1 VPFSWALADLFP
13 LLTTVHSSL
22 LQKRGISSEEEEG
35 EVDSEVELPS
45 SQRWPQGLNMR
56 QSLSTFS
63 SENPSDGEEGTASE
77 PSPSGTPEVGST
89 NTDERPD
96 ERSDDMCSQGSEI
109 PLDPPASEVVPGPE
123 PSSQPIPHQDLPR
136 GEQGPPSNEDSDC
149 DSTELDNSNSG
160 EALQPPASLPP

>member
-1 VPFSWALADLFP
+1 MTEIGGNAFFPFQTA
-13 LLTTVHSSL
+13 
-22 LQKRGISSEEEEG
+22 R
-35 EVDSEVELPS
+35 S
-45 SQRWPQGLNMR
+45 SQALILVVPTNRWPQGLKMR

-109 PLDPPASEVVPGPE
+109 PLDPPASEVVTGPE
-123 PSSQPIPHQDLPR
+123 PSSLPVPHHDLLR
-136 GEQGPPSNEDSDC
+136 GEQVRHTN
-149 DSTELDNSNSG
+149 
-160 EALQPPASLPP
+160 

>member
-1 VPFSWALADLFP
+1 
-13 LLTTVHSSL
+13 
-22 LQKRGISSEEEEG
+22 
-35 EVDSEVELPS
+35 
-45 SQRWPQGLNMR
+45 MR

-109 PLDPPASEVVPGPE
+109 PLPRHFPLQCLVYFPNAEEARHPWVLCEGWQTT
-123 PSSQPIPHQDLPR
+123 PSADCACAGAATGRGQALPR
-136 GEQGPPSNEDSDC
+136 CSS
-149 DSTELDNSNSG
+149 
-160 EALQPPASLPP
+160 LQQQRAKVGAPC

>member
-1 VPFSWALADLFP
+1 M
-13 LLTTVHSSL
+13 
-22 LQKRGISSEEEEG
+22 
-35 EVDSEVELPS
+35 DSEVELAS

-56 QSLSTFS
+56 PSLSTFS

-109 PLDPPASEVVPGPE
+109 PLDPPASEVVTGPE
-123 PSSQPIPHQDLPR
+123 PSSLAIPHHALLR
-136 GEQGPPSNEDSDC
+136 GEVSHRHHQVVDREETPGI
-149 DSTELDNSNSG
+149 
-160 EALQPPASLPP
+160 

>member
-1 VPFSWALADLFP
+1 
-13 LLTTVHSSL
+13 
-22 LQKRGISSEEEEG
+22 
-35 EVDSEVELPS
+35 
-45 SQRWPQGLNMR
+45 MR

-123 PSSQPIPHQDLPR
+123 PSSLPIQHQNLG
-136 GEQGPPSNEDSDC
+136 GEQGPPNSEDSDC